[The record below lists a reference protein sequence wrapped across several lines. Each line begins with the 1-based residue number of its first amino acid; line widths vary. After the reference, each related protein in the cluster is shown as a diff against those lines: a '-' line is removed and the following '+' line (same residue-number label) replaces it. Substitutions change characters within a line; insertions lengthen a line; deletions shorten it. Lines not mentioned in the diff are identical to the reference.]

1 MLWNSIKK
9 LINKLFS
16 ILLSIHIAFWLESSI
31 ELEFLD
37 RLYLE
42 SFFGNAYKWVEFMNH
57 Y

>member
-37 RLYLE
+37 RLCLE